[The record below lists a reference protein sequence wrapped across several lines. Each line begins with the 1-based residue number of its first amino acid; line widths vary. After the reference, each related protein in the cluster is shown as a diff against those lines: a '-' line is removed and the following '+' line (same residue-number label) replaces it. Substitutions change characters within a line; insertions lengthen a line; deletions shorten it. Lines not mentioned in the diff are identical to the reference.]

1 MVEELAT
8 VNELHNQVKAL
19 SVLEGI
25 LEAHDERMIKLLKN
39 LSLHYDKK
47 LVRKIKEILTS
58 DASNLISL
66 DKQVF
71 QNRLHRVNLL
81 SDVVLDQVDFA
92 VGATA
97 DSAQYLEVTFLN
109 GGLRGGTPRRDLAVS
124 GCTRTVS

>member
-39 LSLHYDKK
+39 LSLH
-47 LVRKIKEILTS
+47 S